1 MKKISTEITEAYSSI
16 SAADEIIKYAKR
28 KDVDLIVVG
37 IRQVRNEKGFTGKRC
52 MNVLTFGRS
61 I

>member
-16 SAADEIIKYAKR
+16 SAADKIIKYAKE
-28 KDVDLIVVG
+28 KDVDLTVHLG
-37 IRQVRNEKGFTGKRC
+37 QVRNEIGFTGKRC
-52 MNVLTFGRS
+52 MNVLTFGKS